1 MPRPRPHPAPPGPA
15 PRGRCLPG
23 DCGGEP
29 LLVAAAPDA
38 RRPSSSRQ
46 QSQKEEVLRS
56 RRAPRSA
63 AISSPRAAAAAAAAP
78 RNPRLLPSR
87 APQPVPR
94 CRLGSHGRRR
104 RCCSSPARP
113 GPRGPSRG
121 RGDSGAPPS
130 CRGAERG
137 GKGGSQYIPW
147 RGGGG
152 GVGRSP
158 GSRRR
163 HPPPTPAPHTSARGA
178 ETAGGGGGGRGP
190 GARTPAHA
198 QARASL
204 ARTPSAGRA
213 ARPRSNPGCRL
224 AGRVGGPD
232 PLPLL
237 PGAEDRRGARA
248 PSAAAG
254 VRETPE
260 KRILLLLLLLL
271 APARPRL
278 SCFQNR
284 QKSSHHLSPLPFPH
298 LPRRLGLQRPES
310 EGRSEPGLVREA

>member
-1 MPRPRPHPAPPGPA
+1 M
-15 PRGRCLPG
+15 LDSG

-130 CRGAERG
+130 CLDASGCRDLRARDA
-137 GKGGSQYIPW
+137 P
-147 RGGGG
+147 
-152 GVGRSP
+152 SP
-158 GSRRR
+158 GLSGRPERTR
-163 HPPPTPAPHTSARGA
+163 TSLQP
-178 ETAGGGGGGRGP
+178 GP
-190 GARTPAHA
+190 
-198 QARASL
+198 RAS
-204 ARTPSAGRA
+204 
-213 ARPRSNPGCRL
+213 
-224 AGRVGGPD
+224 
-232 PLPLL
+232 
-237 PGAEDRRGARA
+237 
-248 PSAAAG
+248 
-254 VRETPE
+254 
-260 KRILLLLLLLL
+260 I
-271 APARPRL
+271 
-278 SCFQNR
+278 
-284 QKSSHHLSPLPFPH
+284 
-298 LPRRLGLQRPES
+298 
-310 EGRSEPGLVREA
+310 